1 MLVQLELM
9 MHHAYAHFYALDCT
23 HVYLHIYAYGS
34 TNIYTHIYTH
44 VYTQAVLPLAK
55 LN

>member
-1 MLVQLELM
+1 MQHV
-9 MHHAYAHFYALDCT
+9 YAHFYALDCT
-23 HVYLHIYAYGS
+23 HVHLHIYAYGG

-44 VYTQAVLPLAK
+44 VYAQALLPLAK